1 MADLDLF
8 KGQKP
13 AEERETAAEEID
25 PFLTYRVNLLVD
37 NSDLQGAPV
46 IMEITPTYLNLFGTI
61 EYAYGRF
68 GFGQTDFTKIKAG
81 SFLKANGGYLGVK
94 CPRCSLTEFRRL
106 ASLKRTL
113 RYQTFEIQNPV
124 FPFLISTSRLKPEPI

>member
-13 AEERETAAEEID
+13 AEEREPVTEEID

-46 IMEITPTYLNLFGTI
+46 IMEITPNYLNLFGTI

-68 GFGQTDFTKIKAG
+68 GVGQTDFTKIKAG
-81 SFLKANGGYLGVK
+81 SFLKANGGYLVLNALDVLIESGVW
-94 CPRCSLTEFRRL
+94 P
-106 ASLKRTL
+106 ALKRTCA
-113 RYQTFEIQNPV
+113 I
-124 FPFLISTSRLKPEPI
+124 KP